1 MCNISEE
8 KLIKE
13 KQLVKVW
20 YSLMKE
26 KSNKKKNNL
35 YYY

>member
-1 MCNISEE
+1 MYNISEE
-8 KLIKE
+8 KWIEE

-20 YSLMKE
+20 YCLMKE

-35 YYY
+35 YYD